1 MLYYC
6 EPGGSLFKISDQ
18 LCYGW
23 CGYYDYCI
31 LENDGTFTFGTEA
44 TRQGGVTLSSSW
56 CNVED
61 GRTLRPATAEE
72 YRQAV
77 KDQLKHIRKCNLDF
91 YSYIFSYATDLHRAF
106 LSGADFDYK
115 YSKIIAEMQAKR
127 KERREK
133 QRENDK
139 IIELQNRSF
148 YSTPVKAVFD
158 FSTRE
163 FKEL

>member
-1 MLYYC
+1 MLYYY
-6 EPGGSLFKISDQ
+6 EPGGSLFKISDM

-23 CGYYDYCI
+23 PGYYDFCI
-31 LENDGTFTFGTEA
+31 PEKDGTFTFGDEQ

-56 CNVED
+56 CHVED
-61 GRTLRPATAEE
+61 GKTLRPATAEE

-77 KDQLKHIRKCNLDF
+77 IRQLDSIREYNPNF
-91 YSYIFSYATDLHRAF
+91 YSYIFSYATDLNRAF

-115 YSKIIAEMQAKR
+115 YPKVIAE
-127 KERREK
+127 KEAEREK